1 MVSPVVLV
9 ALHAAAVV
17 LRVIY
22 VAHVRVVAVVV
33 VVAVAVGAIMPA
45 VELLFVARRLLLSA
59 SVGLQVRGHLLD
71 DRLCICDGDPV
82 PVEDRH
88 VEEAAVARA
97 GQVPRGVPA
106 GGRCRLVRLITEDC
120 GRNRRW
126 TRVNGFAKK

>member
-1 MVSPVVLV
+1 MVGPVVLV
-9 ALHAAAVV
+9 ALHVAAVV
-17 LRVIY
+17 IRVVH
-22 VAHVRVVAVVV
+22 VAHVRVVGNVVV
-33 VVAVAVGAIMPA
+33 VVTVTVAVGAIMPV

-59 SVGLQVRGHLLD
+59 SAGAASVGLQIRGHLLD

-106 GGRCRLVRLITEDC
+106 AGGGRRLVRLITEDC
-120 GRNRRW
+120 GQNWR
-126 TRVNGFAKK
+126 